1 MLNRSRRLRT
11 SAAMRNLVAETD
23 LRPRHLIQGHFV
35 QPQPGSTEISSM
47 PGIFNAGVEDTVR
60 QVEKDL
66 KRGLASVLL
75 FGVPDEGS
83 KTPDAAY
90 VRDRAGVVPETVK
103 ALKKAFGSD
112 LVVMTDICLCGATSH
127 GHCGLVDDEGVVL
140 NDESLPILAEMAL
153 RHAEAG
159 ADVVAPSDMM
169 DGRVAAIRTMLDE
182 NGFTR
187 TSILSYAIK
196 HAGAYY
202 GPFREAAHSS
212 PKFGDRKTYQ
222 MDPRNAREGLNDA
235 LLDVDEGADML
246 MVKPALP
253 NLDLVWRLR
262 EAQLAPICAYHVS
275 SEFSSVKAADR
286 LGWLDGDQLMF
297 QHLIAIRRAGADMI
311 VTYAGREALEKGW
324 IS

>member
-11 SAAMRNLVAETD
+11 SAAMRNLVSETD
-23 LRPRHLIQGHFV
+23 LRPRHLIQPHFV
-35 QPQPGSTEISSM
+35 QPQAGSTEISSM
-47 PGIFNAGVEDTVR
+47 PGIVNAGVEETLR

-66 KRGLASVLL
+66 KKGLASVLL
-75 FGVPDEGS
+75 FGVPEDAS
-83 KTPDAAY
+83 KTPDARYAC
-90 VRDRAGVVPETVK
+90 DHNGVVPVAVK

-112 LVVMTDICLCGATSH
+112 LIVMTDVCLCGCTSH
-127 GHCGLVDDEGVVL
+127 GHCGLVDENGVVQ
-140 NDESLPILAEMAL
+140 NDETLPILAEMAL

-159 ADVVAPSDMM
+159 ADVASPSDMM
-169 DGRVAAIRTMLDE
+169 DGRVAAIRTLLDK
-182 NGFTR
+182 NGFTQ

-196 HAGAYY
+196 HSGAYY

-222 MDPRNAREGLNDA
+222 MDPRNAREGLRDA
-235 LLDVDEGADML
+235 LLDIEEGADML

-253 NLDLVWRLR
+253 NLDLIWRLR
-262 EAQLAPICAYHVS
+262 ERTLAPICAYHVS

-286 LGWLDGDQLMF
+286 LGWVNGDQLMYE
-297 QHLIAIRRAGADMI
+297 HLIAIRRAGADMI
-311 VTYAGREALEKGW
+311 VTYAGREAVEKGW

>member
-11 SAAMRNLVAETD
+11 NMAMRNLVAETE

-35 QPQPGSTEISSM
+35 RPQTGSSEISSM
-47 PGIFNAGVEDTVR
+47 PGIFNACVEDTVR

-75 FGVPDEGS
+75 FGVPEEES

-90 VRDRAGVVPETVK
+90 VRDREGVVPKAVQ
-103 ALKKAFGSD
+103 ALKKAFGAD
-112 LVVMTDICLCGATSH
+112 LIVMTDICLCGSTSH
-127 GHCGLVDDEGVVL
+127 GHCGLVDEEGVVR
-140 NDESLPILAEMAL
+140 NDETLPILAEMAL

-169 DGRVAAIRTMLDE
+169 DGRVAAIRALLDQ
-182 NGFTR
+182 NGFTQ

-212 PKFGDRKTYQ
+212 PKFGDRRSYQ
-222 MDPRNAREGLNDA
+222 MDPRNAREGLRDA
-235 LLDVDEGADML
+235 LLDIEEGADML

-253 NLDLVWRLR
+253 NLDLIWRLR

-286 LGWLDGDQLMF
+286 LGWVNGDQLMLE
-297 QHLIAIRRAGADMI
+297 HLIAIRRAGADMI

>member
-11 SAAMRNLVAETD
+11 SVAMRNLVAETD

-35 QPQPGSTEISSM
+35 QPQPGSSEISSM
-47 PGIFNAGVEDTVR
+47 PGIFNASVEDTVR

-66 KRGLASVLL
+66 KKGLASVLL
-75 FGVPDEGS
+75 FGVPEERS
-83 KTPDAAY
+83 KSPDAAY
-90 VRDRAGVVPETVK
+90 VRSREGVIPEAVK

-112 LVVMTDICLCGATSH
+112 LIVMTDICLCGATSH

-140 NDESLPILAEMAL
+140 NDESLPILSEMAL

-169 DGRVAAIRTMLDE
+169 DGRVAAIRALLDK

-253 NLDLVWRLR
+253 NLDLIWRLR

-286 LGWLDGDQLMF
+286 LGWLDGDQLML
-297 QHLIAIRRAGADMI
+297 QHLLAIRRAGADMI
-311 VTYAGREALEKGW
+311 VTYAGREAVEKGW